1 MTSITPVAA
10 TGNTTAG
17 AASSTTR
24 IAALEQQLQSIQQQM
39 AKVSADKQ
47 LSDKDRTT
55 RLKALEQ
62 QRQAIEAQLAEA
74 RAQQRKQPARTTG
87 ATPDP
92 GANVA
97 KPGQNPGGT
106 IDLKA

>member
-1 MTSITPVAA
+1 MTSTTPLAA
-10 TGNTTAG
+10 TGNTLPG
-17 AASSTTR
+17 ANGTTTR

-39 AKVSADKQ
+39 AKVTADKQ

-74 RAQQRKQPARTTG
+74 RAQERKKPARSTG
-87 ATPDP
+87 TAPDP
-92 GANVA
+92 SANVA
-97 KPGQNPGGT
+97 KPGQNPGGI